1 MFSQKE
7 TFRSA
12 AKPFLIEE
20 RALKKTIPK
29 FGKTNMTL

>member
-20 RALKKTIPK
+20 RALKKQYQNL
-29 FGKTNMTL
+29 GK